1 MLTLLAMSE
10 ATKYT
15 LAAIAIWFIGFPALI
30 TGLIA
35 FAVAGTMRERTE
47 NEEERARRRRS

>member
-15 LAAIAIWFIGFPALI
+15 LAAIAIWFVGFPALI
-30 TGLIA
+30 FGLIA
-35 FAVAGTMRERTE
+35 FAVAGTMRERVE
-47 NEEERARRRRS
+47 NEEERARRSRR

>member
-1 MLTLLAMSE
+1 MLTLFALSE
-10 ATKYT
+10 AAKYT
-15 LAAIAIWFIGFPALI
+15 LAAIAIWFVGFPALI

-35 FAVAGTMRERTE
+35 FAVAGPMRERVE